1 MNRREGRYP
10 GLLFVASVLLCSFL
24 VSPAAAVAGNAKS
37 STDAKSAWKEP
48 AQYSVEW
55 IMTFNGETKRLKRFV
70 DGGKTRMEI
79 EAEGQQLV
87 LIERPDRGLTYM
99 VMPEDPQFGKRYMED
114 KFREEEPGQP
124 PPPSPKERLVGSEKV
139 DGRPCMKYRIESE
152 GQQAFLWT
160 DAKTHAPV
168 RLQGKV
174 DGSDALIEWKNYRV
188 GAQKADLFEPPAGY
202 ERFRMPD
209 VSKMMGSMGVNMGMG
224 MLGGMGMNMASQ
236 AGSKVGTT
244 VGTAVGGPVGGIIG
258 GWVGQHAAE
267 WMFSKAQG
275 AATDEMTGMG
285 AR

>member
-1 MNRREGRYP
+1 
-10 GLLFVASVLLCSFL
+10 
-24 VSPAAAVAGNAKS
+24 
-37 STDAKSAWKEP
+37 
-48 AQYSVEW
+48 
-55 IMTFNGETKRLKRFV
+55 MTFEGETRKLKRFV
-70 DGGKTRMEI
+70 DNGNTRMEI

-99 VMPEDPQFGKRYMED
+99 VMPEDPQFGKRYLED
-114 KFREEEPGQP
+114 KVQDGESGQVA
-124 PPPSPKERLVGSEKV
+124 PPPSKETLVGPEKV

-160 DAKTHAPV
+160 DAATRAPV
-168 RLQGKV
+168 RLQGKI
-174 DGSDALIEWKNYRV
+174 DGSDALIEWKNYRA
-188 GAQKADLFEPPAGY
+188 GAQRADLFEPPAGY

-258 GWVGQHAAE
+258 GWIGQQAAE
-267 WMFSKAQG
+267 WMISKVQG
-275 AATDEMTGMG
+275 AGMK
-285 AR
+285 